1 MEAADIGNSGVTW
14 LDVAW
19 SDTPCSVEWETG
31 PKFSYQCVNIRS
43 SSGAA
48 VRQHHSL
55 LPCCH
60 LSLKSPGESKAS
72 LSSQH
77 GDWIRISTQV
87 WREQLLWDS
96 VTPKNEENLL
106 SQILQVSTCQRV
118 ICSLPLGA
126 CNLCRRKSEKWLFIV
141 PSSGP
146 GSDSPYCFPPTLRG
160 HWSLTTSHI

>member
-1 MEAADIGNSGVTW
+1 MNIITEWKNGVLYFSKMVVLFSFLSHMEAADIGNSGVTW

-77 GDWIRISTQV
+77 GDWIRV
-87 WREQLLWDS
+87 C
-96 VTPKNEENLL
+96 
-106 SQILQVSTCQRV
+106 SQIWCWVPLRSFWVSQEIR
-118 ICSLPLGA
+118 
-126 CNLCRRKSEKWLFIV
+126 V
-141 PSSGP
+141 PSL
-146 GSDSPYCFPPTLRG
+146 FRTLN
-160 HWSLTTSHI
+160 SSHIRETWLPF

>member
-1 MEAADIGNSGVTW
+1 MNIITEWKNGVLYFSKMVVLFSFLSHMEAADIGNSGVTW

-72 LSSQH
+72 LSSQR

-87 WREQLLWDS
+87 LCGAALRRFCNTKKSREPATS
-96 VTPKNEENLL
+96 N
-106 SQILQVSTCQRV
+106 
-118 ICSLPLGA
+118 
-126 CNLCRRKSEKWLFIV
+126 
-141 PSSGP
+141 PSSQHLSESCFLP
-146 GSDSPYCFPPTLRG
+146 SPRCM
-160 HWSLTTSHI
+160 